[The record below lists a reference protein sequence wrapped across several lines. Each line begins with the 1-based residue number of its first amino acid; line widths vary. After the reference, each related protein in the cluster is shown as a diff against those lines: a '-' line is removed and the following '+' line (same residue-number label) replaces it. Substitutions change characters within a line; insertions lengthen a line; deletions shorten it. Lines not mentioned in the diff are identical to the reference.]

1 MNTEEQPHRYII
13 EVSGIPGATIV
24 SDADFEMP
32 AATTKVIPA
41 RIRVPA
47 GAAQKGSN
55 KIIFVV
61 RDRDNAA
68 VSVAEKAAFLIPR

>member
-1 MNTEEQPHRYII
+1 MQC
-13 EVSGIPGATIV
+13 GIPGATII

-47 GAAQKGSN
+47 GSAPKGSN